1 MQPPVLWAW
10 GLILYTILAF
20 EAPYDLAT
28 HHLSSLVSPLLFVL
42 RSPCL
47 LSFLLILQVP
57 PHLWAFAHAVPSAWN
72 ASPSLSFAQLTLP
85 HHWILNVT
93 SSGKFSLIPLEWVRP
108 SVKCGHIVCKPT
120 HDMKAFPMPP
130 PDLLSNHS
138 VLHTLCC
145 SQSGLLAAP
154 QTCQVD
160 PASASLHLLFPVPGA
175 LFPLL
180 FVMSQFKC
188 HHLGEALLTP
198 QMR

>member
-1 MQPPVLWAW
+1 M
-10 GLILYTILAF
+10 
-20 EAPYDLAT
+20 
-28 HHLSSLVSPLLFVL
+28 L

-57 PHLWAFAHAVPSAWN
+57 PHLWAFAHAVTSAWN
-72 ASPSLSFAQLTLP
+72 ASLSLSFAQLTLP

-108 SVKCGHIVCKPT
+108 SVKRGHKVCKST
-120 HDMKAFPMPP
+120 HTKAFPMPP

-145 SQSGLLAAP
+145 SRSGLLAAP

-160 PASASLHLLFPVPGA
+160 PASASLHLLFLVPGA

-180 FVMSQFKC
+180 FVMSQFKG